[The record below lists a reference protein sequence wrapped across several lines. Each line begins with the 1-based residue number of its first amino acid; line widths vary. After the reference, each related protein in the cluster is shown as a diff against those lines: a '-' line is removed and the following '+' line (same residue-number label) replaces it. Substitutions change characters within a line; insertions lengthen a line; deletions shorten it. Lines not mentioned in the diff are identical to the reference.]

1 MDLSDWL
8 LALHLISAALLVGA
22 LFWFVAVL
30 LAARRATSP
39 AEAVAYFASVRV
51 VVPLVGAAS
60 LLVLLFGVWLAFDK
74 DGYNIWDPW
83 IIAAIVLWAIA
94 SGAGQRSGVGMTEA
108 AKLAGQEAGQGRDQA
123 SGELLA
129 ALRSPQALNLQLVAI
144 GCVGLILLDMI
155 FKPFH

>member
-22 LFWFVAVL
+22 LLWFITVL
-30 LAARRATSP
+30 LAARRATRP
-39 AEAVAYFASVRV
+39 AEASAYFASARV
-51 VVPLVGAAS
+51 VVPLVGASS
-60 LLVLLFGVWLAFDK
+60 LLVLVFGVWLAFDK
-74 DGYNIWDPW
+74 PGYHIWDPW

-94 SGAGQRSGVGMTEA
+94 SGAGQRSGVGMAEA
-108 AKLAGQEAGQGRDQA
+108 AKLAGQETSQGRDQA
-123 SGELLA
+123 STELLA

-144 GCVGLILLDMI
+144 GCVALILLDMI